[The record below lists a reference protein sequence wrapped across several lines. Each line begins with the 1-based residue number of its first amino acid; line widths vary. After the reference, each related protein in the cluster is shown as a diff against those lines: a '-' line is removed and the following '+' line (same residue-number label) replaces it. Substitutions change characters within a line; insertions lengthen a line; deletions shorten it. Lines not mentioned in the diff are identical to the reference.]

1 MKHIFSLHDIRTL
14 IFTVL
19 FSDSNI
25 ALKNIIIF
33 VIIILLL
40 LLPLLFSL
48 DCNEMYHVIIIYLL
62 NIKHSQTIIII
73 IIIIMCLLLLLLYIY
88 VDKK

>member
-14 IFTVL
+14 ICTVL

-25 ALKNIIIF
+25 ALKIIIIF

-40 LLPLLFSL
+40 LSLLFSL
-48 DCNEMYHVIIIYLL
+48 L
-62 NIKHSQTIIII
+62 
-73 IIIIMCLLLLLLYIY
+73 
-88 VDKK
+88 